1 MRCSHIVFATCIPC
15 NWIQPSTEAGL
26 HTFSLCARLQGPY
39 DVMLQGC
46 DSVQGGTTLRTLVT
60 DVNLPNFTFS
70 QRLPEVL
77 AVTSTS
83 YLWHAVSVQTSSG
96 TILGCGRLE
105 TLFPVEGSYRG
116 KNTLSQFT
124 QYLPPTVSD
133 VSNIELL
140 KYNILDGISGT
151 CSNTSTIFDPWS
163 PPGPQYGDTMTSDQV
178 PVGDLPNHVLEVFSI
193 LPEVPL
199 IGSATILGHVVSHGL
214 HIAHACTTHV
224 NAHFLVP
231 KLMLSVHTIYSHHDI
246 MPFTGSTYSICNS
259 IYV

>member
-1 MRCSHIVFATCIPC
+1 MCCSHIVFATCIPC
-15 NWIQPSTEAGL
+15 NWTQSSAETGL
-26 HTFSLCARLQGPY
+26 YTFSLCARLQGPY
-39 DVMLQGC
+39 DVMLHGC
-46 DSVQGGTTLRTLVT
+46 DTVQGGTTLRTLVT

-83 YLWHAVSVQTSSG
+83 YLWHTVSVQTSSG

-124 QYLPPTVSD
+124 QYIPPTISD
-133 VSNIELL
+133 LSNLELL
-140 KYNILDGISGT
+140 KYNILDGISGA
-151 CSNTSTIFDPWS
+151 CSKTSTIFDPWNAPS
-163 PPGPQYGDTMTSDQV
+163 PQYGDTMTSDQV

-199 IGSATILGHVVSHGL
+199 IGSATVLGLVVSHAL
-214 HIAHACTTHV
+214 NIAHS
-224 NAHFLVP
+224 LVH
-231 KLMLSVHTIYSHHDI
+231 KLMLSAHTVLTS
-246 MPFTGSTYSICNS
+246 
-259 IYV
+259 